1 MATVLLTG
9 ASGFLGI
16 HTTRALLDAGHH
28 VRAYVRSPAR
38 LTESLRLVGL
48 DGDPRVEAAQGDMTD
63 AAAVSVA
70 ASGCDAAIHAAATFS
85 FKRRDRDAMV
95 HENAAGTRAVL
106 ESAVA
111 AGCSPVVHVSS
122 TVALNR
128 RGGSVLDGHSP
139 LGDGPGPYSTSKVA
153 SEGIAR
159 ALQEQ
164 GAPVTIVNPGSVLG
178 PDDPYLGESN
188 EITRDILAG
197 RMPVWPQG
205 LLHYVDVREVATT
218 LVAALSAPPGG
229 RYLVPGHARPTLH
242 EPLREV
248 TGRRLPV
255 LVLPAALAAQG
266 AMPGYLTGWSMLP
279 STVEG
284 ARLLGCANPVDAT
297 VTTKELGVE
306 ARPLQETLR
315 DTVRWLVDAGHLPRK
330 AAGRALGG

>member
-111 AGCSPVVHVSS
+111 AGCSPV
-122 TVALNR
+122 
-128 RGGSVLDGHSP
+128 
-139 LGDGPGPYSTSKVA
+139 
-153 SEGIAR
+153 
-159 ALQEQ
+159 
-164 GAPVTIVNPGSVLG
+164 TIVNPGSVLG
-178 PDDPYLGESN
+178 PHDPYLGESN

-197 RMPVWPQG
+197 RMPVWPKG